1 MLYVFVDIKVDLDH
15 FIKTVQHNFTI
26 GSKIAMVS
34 TVQFLST
41 LQVVLSEVKLFIF
54 ICDFETSFV

>member
-15 FIKTVQHNFTI
+15 FIKTVKHNFKD

-41 LQVVLSEVKLFIF
+41 LQVKSLRSTYFLLNSN
-54 ICDFETSFV
+54 CS

>member
-15 FIKTVQHNFTI
+15 FIKTVKHNFKD

-41 LQVVLSEVKLFIF
+41 LQVKSLRLIFVLLNPDIS
-54 ICDFETSFV
+54 